1 MAEKKKARK
10 RKSLEECTKTVHL
23 TIPVKLA
30 EKLDLM
36 WGDLKTAKP
45 YSFISRSG
53 FYCHCLGEFIAL
65 FEDPERQPTLP
76 AVVRRR
82 TRPAA
87 PDAHA

>member
-10 RKSLEECTKTVHL
+10 PAAELTRTVHL
-23 TIPVKLA
+23 TLPIKLA
-30 EKLDLM
+30 EKLDGM
-36 WGDLKTAKP
+36 WCNLKAQKP

-53 FYCHCLGEFIAL
+53 FYSHCLGEFIEL

-82 TRPAA
+82 VRPPAG
-87 PDAHA
+87 DAHA

>member
-1 MAEKKKARK
+1 MAK
-10 RKSLEECTKTVHL
+10 RKPKSEVTVTVHL
-23 TIPVKLA
+23 TVPVKLA
-30 EKLDLM
+30 EKLDAM
-36 WGDLKTAKP
+36 WRDLKVAKP

-65 FEDPERQPTLP
+65 FEDAERQPTMP